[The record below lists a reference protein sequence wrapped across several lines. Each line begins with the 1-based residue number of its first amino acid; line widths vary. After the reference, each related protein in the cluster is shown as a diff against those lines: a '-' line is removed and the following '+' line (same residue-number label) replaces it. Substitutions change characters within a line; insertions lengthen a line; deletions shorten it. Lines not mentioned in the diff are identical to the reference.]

1 MPIRDFLGSKVIG
14 GSLIGYDVFVP
25 GENAILKELE
35 SDADPLI
42 EEVSELDDDSWLIG
56 ITIDNVGI
64 VTSTLNDSD
73 IEDIKEYELDVEIVD
88 RNNGICNLETTV
100 GIQLK
105 LQAVYSKSKQ
115 SITSIEIDDINDY
128 NCPYCPY

>member
-1 MPIRDFLGSKVIG
+1 M
-14 GSLIGYDVFVP
+14 
-25 GENAILKELE
+25 
-35 SDADPLI
+35 
-42 EEVSELDDDSWLIG
+42 LDEPRRLSTD
-56 ITIDNVGI
+56 IDI
-64 VTSTLNDSD
+64 
-73 IEDIKEYELDVEIVD
+73 IVD